1 MNIRRLLLVFCG
13 FSLCLQVSLAAFE
26 IKHGPGRFAQLVYPA
41 ADHFPL
47 EAGSFELRFRP
58 GFDPDL
64 QAEVPFYMPMVYLTV
79 MQGKTTLFS
88 ILSRYTWNASTRRR
102 SSSLMLTG
110 QMIPDGKLRMNHSDI
125 GLRRGAWHD
134 LIICWEPQ
142 HGQVLWQIWF
152 DGKLVLDAREPA
164 GSPFLLDEESRL
176 YVGARYF
183 NCCYAAI
190 DWMRLSWGRRTP
202 ETFAPVADRQT
213 MLLERY
219 QPGQFS
225 GQLNGS
231 HRFVDTPDG
240 RQALELF
247 TQAEE
252 E

>member
-1 MNIRRLLLVFCG
+1 MKIRRLLPFLCG
-13 FSLCLQVSLAAFE
+13 VWLLLSGPLAGFE
-26 IKHGPGRFAQLVYPA
+26 IKHGPARFAQLVYPA
-41 ADHFPL
+41 VDHFPL
-47 EAGSFELRFRP
+47 EGGSFEMRFRP

-64 QAEVPFYMPMVYLTV
+64 QAEVPFYMPMVYLTL
-79 MQGKTTLFS
+79 MQGKTALFS
-88 ILSRYTWNASTRRR
+88 VFSRYTWNASTRRH

-110 QMIPDGKLRMNHSDI
+110 QLIPDGKLRVNHSDI

-134 LIICWEPQ
+134 LIISWEPQ

-152 DGKLVLDAREPA
+152 DGKLVLETREAA
-164 GSPFLLDEESRL
+164 GPPFLLDAESRL

-202 ETFAPVADRQT
+202 ETFAPAADRQT

-219 QPGQFS
+219 EPGLFT
-225 GQLNGS
+225 GKLNGS
-231 HRFVDTPDG
+231 HRFVQTPDG
-240 RQALELF
+240 RQTLELF